1 MEKKT
6 CGKRERGKNFTE
18 KEKEIAISIIDRY
31 VLKSNYVLAF
41 APWNQMVKSNKINH
55 SSNSNLKFLSPLIPY
70 FQHILH
76 LSFLSFT

>member
-1 MEKKT
+1 VKCVKEIMEKKT

-41 APWNQMVKSNKINH
+41 VPWIGNH
-55 SSNSNLKFLSPLIPY
+55 NSISNLKFLSPLIPY
-70 FQHILH
+70 FQP
-76 LSFLSFT
+76 